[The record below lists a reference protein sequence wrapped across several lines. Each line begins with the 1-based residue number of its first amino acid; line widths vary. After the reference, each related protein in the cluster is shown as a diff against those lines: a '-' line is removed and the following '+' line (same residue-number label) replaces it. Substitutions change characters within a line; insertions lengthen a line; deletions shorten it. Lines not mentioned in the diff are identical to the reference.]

1 MKYFGFYYPIP
12 IPIPRKNL
20 YRMIIPRS
28 IFVKLSK
35 MERFTVI
42 VNRSLAIVTKLSIL
56 NVRGNPKY
64 TSEVCPEDGMQAF
77 LKLS

>member
-1 MKYFGFYYPIP
+1 
-12 IPIPRKNL
+12 
-20 YRMIIPRS
+20 
-28 IFVKLSK
+28 

-56 NVRGNPKY
+56 NVCGNPKY